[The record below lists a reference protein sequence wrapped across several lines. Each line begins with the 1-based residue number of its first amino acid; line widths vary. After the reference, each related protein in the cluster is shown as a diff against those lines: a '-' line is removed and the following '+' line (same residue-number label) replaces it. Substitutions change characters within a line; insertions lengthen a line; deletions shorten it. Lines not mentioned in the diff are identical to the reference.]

1 MKTFKELQR
10 ELEEHP
16 NLRTRIVKAIN
27 PMDKLRDTMDS
38 LKKLPGKAKDKAIAS
53 LQKKMDAV
61 NPLSPINKKI
71 TDMRKKKKSKLIDKK
86 QKLTT
91 KVKGIENKLKTLRKQ
106 TAK

>member
-1 MKTFKELQR
+1 M
-10 ELEEHP
+10 
-16 NLRTRIVKAIN
+16 IVKAIN
-27 PMDKLRDTMDS
+27 PMDKLRDTMDN
-38 LKKLPGKAKDKAIAS
+38 LKKLPGKAKDKAITS

-61 NPLSPINKKI
+61 NPLSPINKKV